1 MPWLPALWFISRI
14 WQRKWQK
21 ILLLGKLINAKTRLH
36 SNNLVQLPNNHSTV
50 TLDARRLT
58 QATSEH
64 INCFPWLK
72 YLLSLHWIPRWSF
85 LTYSLCDW
93 ILVSLGFMTT
103 QWFDSR
109 WYNLKLTR
117 QQHVIAMV
125 IIRDIHLIKTGWK
138 PLGFWQSRLTLK
150 LITRVSAI
158 QVFFPQTNY

>member
-1 MPWLPALWFISRI
+1 MSHNDIKLRNFEKLIFLPEMPWLPALWFISRI

-125 IIRDIHLIKTGWK
+125 IIRDMHH
-138 PLGFWQSRLTLK
+138 
-150 LITRVSAI
+150 
-158 QVFFPQTNY
+158 